1 MSMDFSMDFNFNYGG
16 MTLDKPEAAA
26 LLQASSPKGTKPFE
40 IDLSKL
46 IDVRVVDSNK
56 LFKLSVDQQNPAL
69 ASLAFK
75 LATANVPTTP
85 KATHKVVI
93 TDKEPVPS
101 STGLMLG
108 MEPLEIIAD
117 LNKSACYRSV
127 GTAVLLHYANTVDSR
142 AMRDIAS
149 EFVNDCLTTHKMK
162 KTSIAFRGFTQG
174 SGGKL
179 EPIDNA
185 PKIPR
190 RDTYPVSPVYISLR
204 EGLIYCERHG
214 LLSIRQNYSVG
225 SLRSDA
231 SPLAEKLKRM
241 YYTFKLTDKGNEV
254 KEYWGDMESFIVKFF
269 KSRHV

>member
-1 MSMDFSMDFNFNYGG
+1 MSMDFLMDFNFNYGG

-26 LLQASSPKGTKPFE
+26 LLQASSSDTQLFE

-46 IDVRVVDSNK
+46 IDVRLADSDK

-75 LATANVPTTP
+75 LATANVPTMP
-85 KATHKVVI
+85 KAAHKVVI
-93 TDKEPVPS
+93 TDKAPVPS
-101 STGLMLG
+101 STSRMLG

-127 GTAVLLHYANTVDSR
+127 GTALLLHYANSSNLR

-149 EFVNDCLTTHKMK
+149 EFVNDCLTTHKIK
-162 KTSIAFRGFTQG
+162 KSSIAFRGFTQ
-174 SGGKL
+174 SPDGKL
-179 EPIDNA
+179 EPVNNG
-185 PKIPR
+185 PNIPR
-190 RDTYPVSPVYISLR
+190 RNTYPVSPIYISLR
-204 EGLIYCERHG
+204 EGLIYCERHE
-214 LLSIRQNYSVG
+214 LLSIYQNYSVG
-225 SLRSDA
+225 SLRANS
-231 SPLAEKLKRM
+231 SPTAEKLKRM
-241 YYTFKLTDKGNEV
+241 YYAFKLTDKGSQV

>member
-1 MSMDFSMDFNFNYGG
+1 MSMDLSMDFNFNYGG

-56 LFKLSVDQQNPAL
+56 LFTLSVDQQNPAL

-101 STGLMLG
+101 STSRMLG
-108 MEPLEIIAD
+108 REPLEIIAD

-127 GTAVLLHYANTVDSR
+127 GTALLLHYAHTSDPR

-179 EPIDNA
+179 EPVDNA

-190 RDTYPVSPVYISLR
+190 RDTYPVSPIYISLR